1 MKDNK
6 KYFLVGCATVMAG
19 IIVAFIILGIILGLI
34 GLAYAWRGE
43 IGAVGTIIASL
54 FIFLVLFSIP
64 WRK

>member
-54 FIFLVLFSIP
+54 FILLVLFSIP

>member
-19 IIVAFIILGIILGLI
+19 IIVAFIILGIILGIIL
-34 GLAYAWRGE
+34 LAYAWRGNA
-43 IGAVGTIIASL
+43 GAITAILGSL
-54 FIFLVLFSIP
+54 FILLVLFSIP

>member
-19 IIVAFIILGIILGLI
+19 IIIAVIILGILI
-34 GLAYAWRGE
+34 GLIALAYARWGNV
-43 IGAVGTIIASL
+43 GAITTIIASL
-54 FIFLVLFSIP
+54 FILIVLFTIP